1 MIWIET
7 PSNPC
12 LKISDIAGIAKLAHS
27 RRDTDIIFVVDNTLL
42 TSYFQRPLELQ
53 ADVVMYSLTKYMN
66 GHNDVLAG
74 ALVVNDTKLYEEL
87 KLIQVNHGLTCS
99 PFDCYLINRGL
110 KTLSL
115 RMKQHFENGLAVA
128 KFLEAHPKVLKV
140 SHPWLPSHSQH
151 ELAKSQSSGHCGLI
165 VIQLDGTVEEAKKF
179 ILNLRIFLSSDS
191 LGSFTSFCVL
201 PYAFVYF
208 KKFLDLI
215 CSFFHFVFNLFSI
228 SVHSPVISMFR
239 RNCEKNLEYSIQL
252 FVYQSVLKISE
263 TLLVIWIKH

>member
-1 MIWIET
+1 M
-7 PSNPC
+7 
-12 LKISDIAGIAKLAHS
+12 AHS
-27 RRDTDIIFVVDNTLL
+27 RRDADIIFVVDNTLL

-74 ALVVNDTKLYEEL
+74 ALVVKDTKLYEKL
-87 KLIQVNHGLTCS
+87 KLIQVNHGLTCP

-110 KTLSL
+110 KTLPL

-128 KFLEAHPKVLKV
+128 KFLEAHPRVLKV
-140 SHPWLPSHSQH
+140 SHPWLQSHPQH

-208 KKFLDLI
+208 VKYLDLI
-215 CSFFHFVFNLFSI
+215 CFFHFVFNFSAFASHI
-228 SVHSPVISMFR
+228 DVPKELR
-239 RNCEKNLEYSIQL
+239 EKLGIFDSTVRLSIGIENIEDLIGDLDQA
-252 FVYQSVLKISE
+252 LKK
-263 TLLVIWIKH
+263 TFA

>member
-1 MIWIET
+1 M
-7 PSNPC
+7 
-12 LKISDIAGIAKLAHS
+12 AHS

-74 ALVVNDTKLYEEL
+74 ALVVKDTKLYEKL
-87 KLIQVNHGLTCS
+87 KLIQVNHGLTCP

-110 KTLSL
+110 KTLPL

-128 KFLEAHPKVLKV
+128 KFLEAHPRVLKV
-140 SHPWLPSHSQH
+140 SHPWLQSHPQH

-208 KKFLDLI
+208 VKFLDFI
-215 CSFFHFVFNLFSI
+215 
-228 SVHSPVISMFR
+228 
-239 RNCEKNLEYSIQL
+239 
-252 FVYQSVLKISE
+252 
-263 TLLVIWIKH
+263 